1 MENVKLKYL
10 NKTTQLLLSLFL
22 MAGFS
27 LQLLADSTTTAKV
40 TKIGSMELKRWN
52 TSNGMPV
59 LFAQSKDLPIVDL
72 RLVFDA
78 GGARDMDADMQLPGL
93 AKLTNGLIYEGSK
106 GLSAQ
111 HIAEMFEGI
120 FVQPVGFVPG

>member
-93 AKLTNGLIYEGSK
+93 VL
-106 GLSAQ
+106 Q
-111 HIAEMFEGI
+111 
-120 FVQPVGFVPG
+120 